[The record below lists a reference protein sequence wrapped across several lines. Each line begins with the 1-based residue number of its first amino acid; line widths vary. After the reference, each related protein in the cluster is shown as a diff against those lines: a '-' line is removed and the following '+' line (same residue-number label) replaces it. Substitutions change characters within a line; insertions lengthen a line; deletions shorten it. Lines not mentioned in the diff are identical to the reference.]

1 MDGKWASV
9 QQAEVDVSLVKE
21 DYIIDGK
28 IDLVKG
34 VDGTVEIV
42 DFKSERKPDMVKMRE
57 RLEHYRRQLQIY
69 AYLIE
74 QRTGQ
79 KVSKMHLYYTGEENG
94 NPMITYPY
102 TRTAIEGT
110 VAAFD
115 DTVHKILRKDFK
127 HRCDDAKTCK
137 NCDFRYY
144 TGTPYVN
151 KQVLPEVV
159 YAYGLNE
166 SIAHGYLKDADPIGF
181 ENVKNEEFLRTSIT
195 KFWERYGG
203 KTYEGLLPK
212 LAIFAAN
219 VKEATDVVRP
229 AVEKVLSELGISL
242 STVLV
247 NTGDPS
253 VTKDEDIKNFNN
265 LDVIGTE
272 GSKKQFIILVE
283 KGREGWNCRSL
294 LGIALFRSPKS
305 KVFVLQATMRCL
317 RQLTKEQLKATIF
330 LSKENYDTLDDEL
343 RKNYN
348 MEISDFGK
356 SPNTNK
362 KVYKVRVL
370 PPPRS
375 IKMKRLWH
383 EYSLIEKEYSVPID
397 FHLAELDESKYEA
410 KMYEKGS
417 LRLGLSEKETNIDSM
432 KEQERFSEFSLTA
445 EISRYMNISCLT
457 IAKILRESV
466 DGSDNI
472 VAAVN
477 RHNEILEDVI
487 IPEIFHTLYEVKST
501 QKSEDVDMVLLR
513 EPKDSGYY
521 EFSANDEL
529 VITKGHNNFTPK
541 EEAKS
546 FHADTYCFDSK
557 PEKECF
563 LQYISSNKVKEI
575 YFTGMFTSNQGDLSV
590 QYYDPESKRLRKYY
604 PDFLALMEDGSY
616 QLIEV
621 KGDNKIDDEVV
632 LAKKAAAEE
641 MAVASGIHYLMY
653 AGSTLMKSNVL
664 EPTLVVQQASIDI

>member
-1 MDGKWASV
+1 MAKNTKAFVQDFAFYEQLWEYYSKNRGKIRSRYNDLTKKFLAYNDSNENSDAFLREPQFEALEMYVFVKEFMDNAHMYQMFDEWRKRDNRFSDASYYTIHKGGQGTLLDMGDEQNEIV
-9 QQAEVDVSLVKE
+9 FKQMKKYKE
-21 DYIIDGK
+21 DY
-28 IDLVKG
+28 
-34 VDGTVEIV
+34 
-42 DFKSERKPDMVKMRE
+42 PN
-57 RLEHYRRQLQIY
+57 YIY
-69 AYLIE
+69 ALTMGLGKTILMATCIFYEFLLAKKYPKDKRFCHNALVFAPDKTVLESLREIM
-74 QRTGQ
+74 TFDKT
-79 KVSKMHLYYTGEENG
+79 KVVPPEYAHVLDQNIKFHFL
-94 NPMITYPY
+94 
-102 TRTAIEGT
+102 EGT
-110 VAAFD
+110 GITLHTID
-115 DTVHKILRKDFK
+115 DSDFNIVISNNQKIIVKKKRKED
-127 HRCDDAKTCK
+127 
-137 NCDFRYY
+137 
-144 TGTPYVN
+144 TPVDI
-151 KQVLPEVV
+151 LF
-159 YAYGLNE
+159 GSGSL
-166 SIAHGYLKDADPIGF
+166 LAD
-181 ENVKNEEFLRTSIT
+181 V
-195 KFWERYGG
+195 YGG
-203 KTYEGLLPK
+203 NGDDG
-212 LAIFAAN
+212 F
-219 VKEATDVVRP
+219 DVW
-229 AVEKVLSELGISL
+229 
-242 STVLV
+242 
-247 NTGDPS
+247 D
-253 VTKDEDIKNFNN
+253 
-265 LDVIGTE
+265 
-272 GSKKQFIILVE
+272 
-283 KGREGWNCRSL
+283 EGWNCRSL